1 MAKSSRVAGRLPR
14 SRHGRD
20 STETTNL
27 VNEHSHSDASGAIAA
42 GAGLGAAVKTG
53 FAWSFINNAVGR
65 LGNFLTGIVIVR
77 LLTESEFG
85 TFAVAMVVVQVLLSA
100 NDLGVSVAVVR
111 HKGSVKDIAPTVVTL
126 SIVSSALLT
135 AAAFAAAP
143 VAARTLGAPEATW
156 IIRLLALNVL
166 IDGVVAVPNALIT
179 RALQQRRRLI
189 IDTIA
194 FFVGTPVTIILA
206 VRGYGAWSLG
216 WGTLIG
222 TVTTGVLALAW
233 APERYWPGWRREV
246 VPGLLRFGLPLAGSS
261 LLLLLLLNVDY
272 MVVGHLLGAATL
284 GFYVLA
290 FNICSW
296 PISVII
302 ASIRR
307 VALAAFSR
315 MHEHN
320 EATSRT
326 GFANVLGLVLAVSLP
341 VCACLAIFA
350 PSIVHVLYG
359 EGWAEAAGPLR
370 FLAVLAVGRIL
381 VELTY
386 DFLAAVGRGSHTF
399 WLHLFWLVAL
409 TPALV
414 IGCLI
419 GGINGAAAA
428 HAAVVAVV
436 ALPLALYYL
445 GRAGVTATVLARTVG
460 RPVAGTLL
468 ILVLGTAVTQVV
480 SSPYAL
486 IVIGSLT
493 CLCAYAVVVWPMRKQ
508 ARELWAL

>member
-1 MAKSSRVAGRLPR
+1 M
-14 SRHGRD
+14 
-20 STETTNL
+20 
-27 VNEHSHSDASGAIAA
+27 NEQGQSDASGAIAA

-53 FAWSFINNAVGR
+53 FAWSFINNVVGR
-65 LGNFLTGIVIVR
+65 LGNFLTGIVVVR

-100 NDLGVSVAVVR
+100 NELGVSVAVVR
-111 HKGSVKDIAPTVVTL
+111 HKGSVKDIAPTVATL

-135 AAAFAAAP
+135 AAAFVAAP
-143 VAARTLGAPEATW
+143 LAARTLGAPGATW
-156 IIRLLALNVL
+156 VIRLLALNVL
-166 IDGVVAVPNALIT
+166 IDGIVAVPNALIT
-179 RALQQRRRLI
+179 RALQQRQRLL

-194 FFVGTPVTIILA
+194 FLVGTPVTIVLA

-216 WGTLIG
+216 WGTIIG
-222 TVTTGVLALAW
+222 TVTTGGLAILW
-233 APERYWPGWRREV
+233 APERYWPGWRRDV

-272 MVVGHLLGAATL
+272 MVVGHLLGAAML
-284 GFYVLA
+284 GVYVLA
-290 FNICSW
+290 FNVCSW
-296 PISVII
+296 PISVIT

-307 VALAAFSR
+307 VTLAAFSR
-315 MHEHN
+315 MHEHH
-320 EATSRT
+320 ETTSRT

-341 VCACLAIFA
+341 VCACLAVFA
-350 PSIVHVLYG
+350 PAIVHVLYG
-359 EGWAEAAGPLR
+359 QRWAAAAGPLR

-386 DFLAAVGRGSHTF
+386 DFLAAVGRGRDTF

-414 IGCLI
+414 IGCLV

-428 HAAVVAVV
+428 HAAIVAVV
-436 ALPLALYYL
+436 VLPLVLYYL
-445 GRAGVTATVLARTVG
+445 RRAGLTVGLLARTVG
-460 RPVAGTLL
+460 RPVAGTVLV
-468 ILVLGTAVTQVV
+468 LVLGVAATQVFR
-480 SSPYAL
+480 SPYAL
-486 IVIGSLT
+486 IVVGPLA
-493 CLCAYAVVVWPMRKQ
+493 CMCAYAMVVWPMRRQ